1 MGDFRFEWHEN
12 LTIIRHNKM
21 NNGQMRAF
29 QNALVQSDKI
39 KLRLIK
45 MAQKFDFEI

>member
-1 MGDFRFEWHEN
+1 MGQ
-12 LTIIRHNKM
+12 I
-21 NNGQMRAF
+21 RAF

-45 MAQKFDFEI
+45 MAQNLTSKYGRWFTTRIDLSLQFFF